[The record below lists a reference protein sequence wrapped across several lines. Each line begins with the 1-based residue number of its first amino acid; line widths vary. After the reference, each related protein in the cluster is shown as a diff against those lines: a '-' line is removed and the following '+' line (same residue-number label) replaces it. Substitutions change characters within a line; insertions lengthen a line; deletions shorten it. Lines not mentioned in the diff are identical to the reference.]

1 MEQQHVIPAV
11 FGIGVLLM
19 MLLLWWAYRLIRYP
33 EGKRIHKRLEAIG
46 GAGSRSEAQA
56 SVVRKTVYSNIGV
69 LDALLR
75 RFSFSAPLARL
86 IQQADARFPLGFFLL
101 LSLLFGVCA
110 WSGGTFLLQP
120 PGVCAG
126 GGILAAAV
134 PFLYLMVKK
143 ERRMK
148 KMMRQFPEGV
158 DSIANALKAGHPFLS
173 GLRMVADKYEAP
185 LGPEFAV
192 AVEEVNF
199 GLSVDE
205 AMTNMAD
212 RIDLPEVRYFV
223 ISVLLQR
230 ETGGNL
236 AEILGNLSQLIRDK
250 AEFQGKVRV
259 LSAEGKFSAWVLG
272 LLPVVIFGVLNVLN
286 PKYIQLLLSEDMG
299 RVMLGISI
307 GLLLLGA
314 VILKKMATIEV

>member
-1 MEQQHVIPAV
+1 MEQYMIAAI
-11 FGIGVLLM
+11 FGTGVLLIL
-19 MLLLWWAYRLIRYP
+19 LLLWWGYRLIRYP
-33 EGKRIHKRLEAIG
+33 EGRQMRRRLEAIG
-46 GAGSRSEAQA
+46 AREVRSE
-56 SVVRKTVYSNIGV
+56 SRGNVLRKTAYSNIGF
-69 LDALLR
+69 LDGLLR
-75 RFSFSAPLARL
+75 RMSISAPLARL
-86 IQQADARFPLGFFLL
+86 LGQADARYPLGFFLL
-101 LSLLFGVCA
+101 LSVLLGVIG
-110 WSGGTFLLQP
+110 WLGGTFLLQP
-120 PGVCAG
+120 TAVVVGACI
-126 GGILAAAV
+126 ILGAS

-148 KMMRQFPEGV
+148 KMIRQFPEGV

-205 AMTNMAD
+205 AMANMAD

-250 AEFQGKVRV
+250 AEFQGKLKV
-259 LSAEGKFSAWVLG
+259 LSAEGKFSAWILG
-272 LLPVVIFGVLNVLN
+272 LLPVVMFGVLNVLN
-286 PKYIQLLLSEDMG
+286 PKYTQLLLTEDMG

>member
-1 MEQQHVIPAV
+1 MERYMIPV
-11 FGIGVLLM
+11 MFGIGVLLI
-19 MLLLWWAYRLIRYP
+19 MLFLWWGYRLIRYP
-33 EGKRIHKRLEAIG
+33 QGKRMRRRLEAIG
-46 GAGSRSEAQA
+46 AAGGQADAKRS
-56 SVVRKTVYSNIGV
+56 VLKKTVYSNIGL
-69 LDALLR
+69 LDVLLR

-86 IQQADARFPLGFFLL
+86 LSQADARYPVGFFLL
-101 LSLLFGVCA
+101 LSVLLGVCG
-110 WSGGTFLLQP
+110 WLGGVFLLQP
-120 PGVCAG
+120 PVTCVGAGVVS
-126 GGILAAAV
+126 AAV
-134 PFLYLMVKK
+134 PFLYLKVKK
-143 ERRMK
+143 GKRMTRL
-148 KMMRQFPEGV
+148 MRQFPEGV

-185 LGPEFAV
+185 LGPEFAT

-199 GLSVDE
+199 GFSVDE
-205 AMTNMAD
+205 AMTSMAD

-236 AEILGNLSQLIRDK
+236 AEILGNLAQLIRDK

-286 PKYIQLLLSEDMG
+286 PTYIQLLLTEDMG

>member
-1 MEQQHVIPAV
+1 MEQYMIPAI
-11 FGIGVLLM
+11 FGTGALLI
-19 MLLLWWAYRLIRYP
+19 MLLLWWGYRLIRYP
-33 EGKRIHKRLEAIG
+33 EGKLMRRRLEAIG
-46 GAGSRSEAQA
+46 TRDGGTGPREN
-56 SVVRKTVYSNIGV
+56 VVKKTAYSNIGF
-69 LDALLR
+69 LDGLLR
-75 RFSFSAPLARL
+75 RASFSAPLARL
-86 IQQADARFPLGFFLL
+86 LRQADARYPLGFFVL
-101 LSLLFGVCA
+101 LSLLLGVMGGL
-110 WSGGTFLLQP
+110 GGTYLLQP
-120 PGVCAG
+120 PGVIATGCVA
-126 GGILAAAV
+126 LAAI

-143 ERRMK
+143 GRRMRK
-148 KMMRQFPEGV
+148 LMRQFPEGI

-199 GLSVDE
+199 GFSVDE
-205 AMTNMAD
+205 AMTSMAD

-286 PKYIQLLLSEDMG
+286 PKYIQLLLTEDMG

-307 GLLLLGA
+307 GLLLFGA